1 MDLSLSQS
9 EEMLRASVRTFV
21 QREAGTE
28 RLVELQGTA
37 VGCLPGWTEVM
48 AASGWLGLLVPD
60 DCGGAG
66 ATALEAA
73 VVAEEFGRGAVPG
86 PFLCSS
92 IVGTLLLRA
101 CGPTRERQRLLAG
114 IAAGEVI
121 LAPAL
126 LDPQHD
132 WDGLRDIGLRLEPV
146 PGAGYVLDGSKVFV
160 PFVDAATHLLVA
172 ARLPGKAG
180 TALAAV
186 PVTAPG
192 VRWRRLD
199 GFLAWNYEV
208 RLSKVAVVPES
219 VLAPANSPDAID
231 SACDWANA
239 IIAAYQVGGSQ
250 SLLERSVDYSNTRFQ
265 FGQPIGRFQRVQDHI
280 IGLLNSLDAARWAT
294 YEALWQIDS
303 GGSAR
308 ASAHMAKAVA
318 SESYLHCANAAHE
331 VHAGIG
337 SDPAYGLTLYT
348 QLSRSLYHYLGSPR
362 WHKRKMVDALQWSQ
376 S

>member
-1 MDLSLSQS
+1 MDLSLSPS

-21 QREAGTE
+21 QREASTE
-28 RLVELQGTA
+28 TLVGLQGTA
-37 VGCLPGWTEVM
+37 AGCAPGWTQVM

-66 ATALEAA
+66 ASALEAA
-73 VVAEEFGRGAVPG
+73 VVAEELGRGAVPG
-86 PFLCSS
+86 PFLSSS
-92 IVGTLLLRA
+92 IVGTMLLRA
-101 CGPTRERQRLLAG
+101 CQPTEERQRLLAG

-126 LDPQHD
+126 LDRQHE
-132 WDGLRDIGLRLEPV
+132 WDGLRDIGLAFEPV
-146 PGAGYVLDGSKVFV
+146 SGVGYVLDGSKVFV

-172 ARLPGKAG
+172 ARLPGTAEAG
-180 TALAAV
+180 LAVV

-192 VRWRRLD
+192 VRWRRLE

-208 RLSKVAVVPES
+208 LLSEAAVASEGVFK
-219 VLAPANSPDAID
+219 PANSVDAID

-250 SLLERSVDYSNTRFQ
+250 TLLERSVDYSNDRFQ

-318 SESYLHCANAAHE
+318 SESYLHCANASHE

-348 QLSRSLYHYLGSPR
+348 QLSRSLYHYLGTPR
-362 WHKRKMVDALQWSQ
+362 WHKRKMVDALQWWPT
-376 S
+376 